1 MGKGR
6 PGMLDFTKGF
16 YGWELGSVISFLDE
30 MEIEKEWWLY
40 FSSYYETIQGTLT
53 KLTLSPGRVFGVLR
67 PTRVSFFV

>member
-40 FSSYYETIQGTLT
+40 FSSCYETIQGTLT

-67 PTRVSFFV
+67 LTRVSFFV